1 MPEDLDKLRDEL
13 VAGYIRQGE
22 CPFKQLKPGQT
33 IAHCPLGFPGCYCA
47 DEIEAN
53 PYLADIR
60 EARDKDFEA
69 YMKDFE
75 AYMEDFEA
83 YMEGEIKQP

>member
-33 IAHCPLGFPGCYCA
+33 IAHCPLGFPGCACA
-47 DEIEAN
+47 DEIETN

-69 YMKDFE
+69 YMK
-75 AYMEDFEA
+75 
-83 YMEGEIKQP
+83 GEIKQA